1 MAITFIRGVT
11 LPLIFPCAIFVSTS
25 VNAAVSH
32 LHNGNQDQGTATI
45 ARETDPESTNA
56 PRFTEY
62 RGVRLGMNAEDA
74 RQKLGKSKGND
85 KTQDLFVFSDS
96 ESAQVFYDEQQKVF
110 AISIDFKGK
119 GNSPA
124 PIDILGQDITAKADG
139 SMYRMQ
145 QYADRGYWVSY
156 NRTAGESPIITVTMQ
171 RVAVKKQ

>member
-1 MAITFIRGVT
+1 
-11 LPLIFPCAIFVSTS
+11 
-25 VNAAVSH
+25 
-32 LHNGNQDQGTATI
+32 
-45 ARETDPESTNA
+45 
-56 PRFTEY
+56 
-62 RGVRLGMNAEDA
+62 
-74 RQKLGKSKGND
+74 
-85 KTQDLFVFSDS
+85 
-96 ESAQVFYDEQQKVF
+96 VF